1 MSKLPVMNAKQ
12 AEQALL
18 AVGFVL
24 IRTKGSHRIYQK
36 EDCRIVIPFHGTKD
50 LHPKIVKEVLEVT
63 K

>member
-1 MSKLPVMNAKQ
+1 MNAKQ

-36 EDCRIVIPFHGTKD
+36 DDIRIVVPFHGTKD